1 MTDDDTQLIHSP
13 LTQTYSADGHTL
25 QVEIYRGA
33 GSHWILEVVDERGTS
48 TVWDEQFETDTAALA
63 AAFLAIEEEGI
74 HHFVTTAQ
82 READEA
88 ERGRAPAAR
97 HLTCSHRCRTRNWT
111 CWRAGVRPRLDSPT
125 ANMESNPDINMTSIP
140 GSHRLSQL
148 VKKRSNRQFHALD
161 KPEVDWLIQV
171 IPGVFAQA
179 LNITR
184 VDLIKAIR
192 NREAQ
197 IRSE

>member
-1 MTDDDTQLIHSP
+1 MTDDDIQLIHSP

-74 HHFVTTAQ
+74 HHFVATAQ

-88 ERGRAPAAR
+88 ERPRAPGASPYLLAP
-97 HLTCSHRCRTRNWT
+97 LSDEELDVLEGWCST
-111 CWRAGVRPRLDSPT
+111 
-125 ANMESNPDINMTSIP
+125 
-140 GSHRLSQL
+140 
-148 VKKRSNRQFHALD
+148 
-161 KPEVDWLIQV
+161 
-171 IPGVFAQA
+171 
-179 LNITR
+179 
-184 VDLIKAIR
+184 
-192 NREAQ
+192 
-197 IRSE
+197 